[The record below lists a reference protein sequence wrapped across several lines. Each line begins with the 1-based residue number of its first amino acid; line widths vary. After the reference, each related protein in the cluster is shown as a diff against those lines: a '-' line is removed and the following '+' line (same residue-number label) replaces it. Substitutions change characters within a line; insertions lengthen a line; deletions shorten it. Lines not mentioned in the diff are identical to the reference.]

1 MRHARLFTVLIFTL
15 ITLFCTGSC
24 ALLCAE
30 PLSFA
35 SMKGEGTDAVLVL
48 DVSGSMMRS
57 DPQYQCREAALSFAR
72 ELSASGSARAAVITF
87 SDQIVFSSSF
97 MDLDEDFG
105 MTALSDCLNTVS
117 YTRGDTDI
125 GTALKAAEALLL
137 GESSPDRLGC
147 ILLLTDGEI
156 DLPKAADEETAENES
171 LAKALVAVE
180 DSARSGIAIHTVML
194 DPDKAL
200 DPYLCRYIAQK
211 TGGSF
216 SEASD
221 PSALPELFGAIAR
234 CASSRAL
241 EMAALSSPQTEA
253 QTEPETETET
263 EVMTETEEPP
273 RVILCG
279 SVDGPILLE
288 GLIPG
293 MCSASL
299 DLSDL
304 FEYTSSDP
312 LPEGADS
319 TSLQYS
325 ASSSSPATLACSI
338 DKDTLHLAGMR
349 KGSATVTLRARAPW
363 GGSFTDCEP
372 VRFEVT
378 VRPLLPSGW
387 VIPAACAIASVLLA
401 ALLLA
406 VHLLHSSSILSGSL
420 EWFVRAEGEKIYG
433 VPSRT
438 RADLEVYGRKVSL
451 LDLIDDELLEDV
463 RLDKVKITPARSGIR
478 ISSHTARILL
488 TAPGMSPCR
497 SLELADSAGLT
508 VLCQTQQGRVSVLM
522 QYFLPEDM
530 DENEYADGSE
540 ERTRILIPD
549 DRRMAG

>member
-1 MRHARLFTVLIFTL
+1 MRHARLFTVLIFAL
-15 ITLFCTGSC
+15 MTLFCTGTS

-35 SMKGEGTDAVLVL
+35 SMNVKGTDAVLVL

-87 SDQIVFSSSF
+87 SDQIVLSSSF

-105 MTALSDCLNTVS
+105 MTALSDCLNAVS

-125 GTALKAAEALLL
+125 GTALKTAEALLL

-221 PSALPELFGAIAR
+221 PSALPELFCAIAR

-253 QTEPETETET
+253 QTEPETETE
-263 EVMTETEEPP
+263 VMTETEAPP

-299 DLSDL
+299 DLSGL
-304 FEYTSSDP
+304 FEYTSPTP
-312 LPEGADS
+312 LPEGAGS

-338 DKDTLHLAGMR
+338 DGDTLHLAGMR

-372 VRFEVT
+372 VRFEVS
-378 VRPLLPSGW
+378 VRPLLSSAWVLPAGCAVVSG
-387 VIPAACAIASVLLA
+387 LLA
-401 ALLLA
+401 ALLLC
-406 VHLLHSSSILSGSL
+406 LHRLRHGSVLSGSL

-478 ISSHTARILL
+478 ISSHTAGILL
-488 TAPGMSPCR
+488 TVPGMSPCR

-522 QYFLPEDM
+522 QYFLPEDL